1 MRASSWL
8 VCVGVFTALC
18 LVASACSGG
27 GGEDSG
33 AAPEPTAAP
42 ASSLASGPVVGS
54 SSSAVF
60 GPVGSVLAEA
70 DGGASVW
77 SGSAEGVVGD
87 DVGIRSAEVSVDEVR
102 IEGVAAEEWA
112 ATVELG
118 SGYEVGW
125 AGDAGIDGELDVSLP
140 LPGGA
145 SAGDVVFVWFSSG
158 GVDEY
163 VPGLYDPVTGLVTAS
178 VPAGLLTGEDPGEE
192 GVAAP
197 AGGLVVKAG
206 LRDWLDDSL
215 RRVKVAAGKVK
226 DAFVEGAVRVVGEAT
241 EVWDGAKWVVAKGA
255 ERFVDGVRH
264 VWNGAVWVVKAMA
277 DMLER
282 GWIWF
287 VDRIQ
292 DFLNSLTGR
301 TRPQCSGSALIEEGE
316 SDRGAPGWAEV
327 SKEEL
332 GMVHVCKHPAGDE
345 QVTISLK
352 SNRQGA
358 ALVQVPDNAAE
369 LNVELQSDEWTR
381 RTLADI
387 GSLWLYPNEGPQ
399 TGYTP
404 ILLLGGTQL
413 DYTLERPGH
422 QELSARVR
430 PAAYQSKSIAL
441 FNALTAAF
449 PVIRE
454 AVHELVALFNLGKE
468 CWAGLDQRDSMLVGA
483 LVDCLVGV
491 FEHYFDAESVLG
503 DAAGGADRIKDEF
516 LQTTGSELGDRAA
529 AHIDRHSKQLTQ
541 TVRKLKSIASAA
553 KSAGGWVSAL
563 GGLIVWGWDLYHD
576 STDTRILKYSL
587 QPDNNNTETETD
599 TTTTTP
605 QPPTTTQTPTAP
617 ATDSYTTISA
627 GRLHSCAVTTAG
639 VAKCWGYNDYEQT
652 DVPDGSYMT
661 ISAGHRHS
669 CAVTTAG
676 AAKCWGDNGYGQT
689 DVPDGSYMTISA
701 GWDHSCAVTTAGV
714 AKCWGYNRYEQTDV
728 PDGSYT
734 TISAGGGH
742 SCAVT
747 TAGVAKCWGYNRYGQ
762 TGVPDGSYTT
772 ISAGHRHSCAV
783 TTAGV
788 AKCWGRNDQEQ
799 TDVPDGSY
807 TTISAGHR
815 HSCAV
820 TTAGVAKCWGRNDQ
834 EQTDVPDGSYTT
846 ISAGWEHSCAVTTA
860 GVAKCWGD
868 NDYEQTDVPDG
879 SYTTISAGWEH
890 SCAVTTAGVA
900 KCWGDNDDEQTDV
913 PDGSYMT
920 ISAGHRHSCAVT
932 TAGVAKC
939 WGDNDYEQTDVPDG
953 SYTTISAGWEHS
965 CAVTTAGAAECWG
978 HNRGGGGGR

>member
-8 VCVGVFTALC
+8 TCVGVFTALC
-18 LVASACSGG
+18 LLASACTSGG
-27 GGEDSG
+27 DEEDSD

-42 ASSLASGPVVGS
+42 ASSLASEPVVGS
-54 SSSAVF
+54 SSSAAF

-118 SGYEVGW
+118 PGYEVGW

-192 GVAAP
+192 AVAAP

-332 GMVHVCKHPAGDE
+332 GMVHVCKQPAGGE

-413 DYTLERPGH
+413 DYTLQRPGQ

-503 DAAGGADRIKDEF
+503 SAAGGADRIKDEF
-516 LQTTGSELGDRAA
+516 LETTGSELGDRAA
-529 AHIDRHSKQLTQ
+529 VYIDRHSKQLTQ

-587 QPDNNNTETETD
+587 QPDNNTETETD
-599 TTTTTP
+599 DGQITQPST
-605 QPPTTTQTPTAP
+605 PPTTTQTPTAP
-617 ATDSYTTISA
+617 ATGAYATISA
-627 GRLHSCAVTTAG
+627 GAYHSCAVTAAG
-639 VAKCWGYNDYEQT
+639 VAKCWGYND
-652 DVPDGSYMT
+652 
-661 ISAGHRHS
+661 
-669 CAVTTAG
+669 
-676 AAKCWGDNGYGQT
+676 WGQT
-689 DVPDGSYMTISA
+689 DVPDGSYTTISA

-714 AKCWGYNRYEQTDV
+714 AKCWGDNGAGQTDVPDGSYTTISASSSDHSCAVTAAGVAKCWGYNLWGQTDVPDGSYTTISAGVGGHSCAVTAAGVAKCWGGSNDHEQTDV

-734 TISAGGGH
+734 TISAGGLH

-747 TAGVAKCWGYNRYGQ
+747 TAGVAKCWGINDGYGINDYGQ
-762 TGVPDGSYTT
+762 TDVPDGSYAT
-772 ISAGHRHSCAV
+772 ISAGRAHSCAV

-788 AKCWGRNDQEQ
+788 AKCWGNNDYGQ

-807 TTISAGHR
+807 TTISAGDS

-820 TTAGVAKCWGRNDQ
+820 TA
-834 EQTDVPDGSYTT
+834 
-846 ISAGWEHSCAVTTA
+846 A

-868 NDYEQTDVPDG
+868 NSSGQTVVP
-879 SYTTISAGWEH
+879 
-890 SCAVTTAGVA
+890 
-900 KCWGDNDDEQTDV
+900 
-913 PDGSYMT
+913 
-920 ISAGHRHSCAVT
+920 
-932 TAGVAKC
+932 
-939 WGDNDYEQTDVPDG
+939 
-953 SYTTISAGWEHS
+953 
-965 CAVTTAGAAECWG
+965 
-978 HNRGGGGGR
+978 